1 MNNPSN
7 PSSPSPAVL
16 RMSQPWEM
24 IDALMGGTETMRAA
38 GPRFLP
44 KNTAEPSEAYQR
56 RLAAS
61 FLFNGYRRAIETLSG
76 KPFSQPL
83 QLGDD
88 VPELLV
94 EYAKDID
101 LQGRNLHAF
110 AHDVFRTA
118 LSHGLSHILV
128 DHPKVPTLPDGKSH
142 TLADQRA
149 AGRPYFVH
157 LHPDAMLGWRSER
170 INGVETLTQLRFLE
184 TIEEPDPVNE
194 WATKEIK
201 QVRVIEPNAWRIYR
215 KGQDDKWLATVYGQR
230 TGFMTARPPLLDL
243 AWLNVEHWQ
252 SASDQSNILHVARV
266 PILFASGFES
276 TDPITVGAGI
286 AVTTDDPNAN
296 LRYVEH
302 QGAAIE
308 AGRQSLKDL
317 EERMSLLG
325 GLLLTQKP
333 GMKTAT
339 EKAIETAEAESSLGL
354 MALNLQDALDLAL
367 DYAAKWEGIITG
379 GGTVKVFTDFGK
391 ADAGGV

>member
-184 TIEEPDPVNE
+184 TIEEPDP
-194 WATKEIK
+194 
-201 QVRVIEPNAWRIYR
+201 
-215 KGQDDKWLATVYGQR
+215 
-230 TGFMTARPPLLDL
+230 
-243 AWLNVEHWQ
+243 
-252 SASDQSNILHVARV
+252 
-266 PILFASGFES
+266 
-276 TDPITVGAGI
+276 ITVGAGI

-379 GGTVKVFTDFGK
+379 GGSVKVFTDFGK